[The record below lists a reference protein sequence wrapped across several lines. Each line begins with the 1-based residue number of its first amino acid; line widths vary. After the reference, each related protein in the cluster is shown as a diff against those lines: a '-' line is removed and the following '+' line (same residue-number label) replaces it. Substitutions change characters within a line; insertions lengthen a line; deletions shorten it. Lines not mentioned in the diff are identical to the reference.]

1 MREELK
7 KSREILVERVFTF
20 SRLSFLVFVVLRARL
35 NLFESVCRLRSFRR
49 GRKDPFLSQVI
60 RKLRSNLKQKRKDEE
75 RKPKPIDG
83 DDEYDDEKQTTKN
96 SHGDRDYE
104 SAKPFQRASRFIPLF
119 VLSKGHIVGGANE
132 MFAVRRRG
140 FVRGMFRRG
149 CGTVS
154 AQSGAPVSRDR
165 RLVVSVVNLR
175 LGRGRGTLTLRRRGD
190 IRFVEL
196 DGRERTRRDE
206 NEKSVPTTLRR
217 GVHEVAGGAVA
228 GYE

>member
-1 MREELK
+1 MRDLSGESSL
-7 KSREILVERVFTF
+7 S
-20 SRLSFLVFVVLRARL
+20 SFLVFVVLRAAARGL
-35 NLFESVCRLRSFRR
+35 NPFESVSVVSEVFENEEERILF
-49 GRKDPFLSQVI
+49 FHT
-60 RKLRSNLKQKRKDEE
+60 KLYKKLNKIEFKTEEERKDEE
-75 RKPKPIDG
+75 RKPKPIIDD

-132 MFAVRRRG
+132 MCLLRRRG
-140 FVRGMFRRG
+140 LVRGMFRRG

-217 GVHEVAGGAVA
+217 GVREVAGGAVA

>member
-1 MREELK
+1 
-7 KSREILVERVFTF
+7 
-20 SRLSFLVFVVLRARL
+20 
-35 NLFESVCRLRSFRR
+35 
-49 GRKDPFLSQVI
+49 
-60 RKLRSNLKQKRKDEE
+60 
-75 RKPKPIDG
+75 
-83 DDEYDDEKQTTKN
+83 
-96 SHGDRDYE
+96 
-104 SAKPFQRASRFIPLF
+104 
-119 VLSKGHIVGGANE
+119 

-175 LGRGRGTLTLRRRGD
+175 LGRGRGTVALRRRGD

-206 NEKSVPTTLRR
+206 NEESVPTTLRR
-217 GVHEVAGGAVA
+217 GVREIAGGAVA

>member
-1 MREELK
+1 
-7 KSREILVERVFTF
+7 
-20 SRLSFLVFVVLRARL
+20 L
-35 NLFESVCRLRSFRR
+35 NLFES
-49 GRKDPFLSQVI
+49 SQKKVFENEEERI
-60 RKLRSNLKQKRKDEE
+60 LFFHTKLYKKLNKIEFKTEEERKDEE
-75 RKPKPIDG
+75 RKPKPIIDD

-132 MFAVRRRG
+132 MCLLRRRG
-140 FVRGMFRRG
+140 LVRGMFRRG

-217 GVHEVAGGAVA
+217 GVREVAGGAVA